1 MCCYG
6 QLVTNLLQ
14 LDLSVSL
21 FSFVQFSSVLSAV
34 SISLQCHGLQHARLP
49 YPSPTLGAYSS
60 SCPSSWW
67 CHPTISF
74 CLPLL
79 FLPSSFPN
87 IRVFSNESGV
97 PIRWANN
104 WSFSFSNSLSS
115 EYSGLIFLGMDCFDL
130 LAVQGTLKSLL
141 QNHRSKGTYVCYL
154 SVMSHSP
161 CWDLITRTEFKQHAK
176 MRIKSQC
183 PI

>member
-1 MCCYG
+1 M
-6 QLVTNLLQ
+6 
-14 LDLSVSL
+14 SV
-21 FSFVQFSSVLSAV
+21 
-34 SISLQCHGLQHARLP
+34 SLQCHGLQHARLP
-49 YPSPTLGAYSS
+49 YPSPTPRAYSS

-79 FLPSSFPN
+79 LLPSIFPN
-87 IRVFSNESGV
+87 IMVFSKESGV

-104 WSFSFSNSLSS
+104 WSFSFSIHPSS
-115 EYSGLIFLGMDCFDL
+115 EYSGLILFRMDWFDL
-130 LAVQGTLKSLL
+130 ISVNGTLKGLL
-141 QNHRSKGTYVCYL
+141 QHHSLKGIYVCHL
-154 SVMSHSP
+154 SVMSCSP
-161 CWDLITRTEFKQHAK
+161 CCNLTTITEFKQHAK